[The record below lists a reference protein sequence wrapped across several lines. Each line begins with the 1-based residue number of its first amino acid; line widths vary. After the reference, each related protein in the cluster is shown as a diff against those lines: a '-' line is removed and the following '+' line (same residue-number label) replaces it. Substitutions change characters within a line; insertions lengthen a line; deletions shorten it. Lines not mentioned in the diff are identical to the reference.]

1 MSTCPCLR
9 VIAAVYTRRSCLSS
23 AGLRKKVG
31 VPKGKNTY
39 VPPCAFHSV
48 CSHPVRTPVV
58 SLAQE
63 IDGSIY
69 SVFTWA
75 GGSTPM
81 DDVINTQWTDTGL
94 EENEKE
100 LTLPA
105 NYEHVN
111 YSQKFVDQ
119 LTKAADFQQKWW
131 GCRHLV
137 FKDHRSGSE
146 STIYATAISTHAV
159 PAGDAVKIPWQVHT
173 LHTHSQG
180 RSTL

>member
-1 MSTCPCLR
+1 MTPFTSMSTCPCLR

-131 GCRHLV
+131 GCRHLSCSKTIV
-137 FKDHRSGSE
+137 LARKAPFTRLRSPPMPFLPE
-146 STIYATAISTHAV
+146 M
-159 PAGDAVKIPWQVHT
+159 P
-173 LHTHSQG
+173 
-180 RSTL
+180 